1 MTRPTRKPNRL
12 KGYDHSQPGGYFI
25 TICSQNRQWMFWE
38 VGASIARPGEAQP
51 LSFIGKI
58 IENAILEIPGHY
70 SAITVDNYVVMPN
83 HIHLLI
89 TSCPEDGR
97 AMHAPTPDISRVIQ
111 QFKGVVT
118 KRAGCPVWQKTF
130 HDSIVR
136 DENSYWK
143 MYEYIDNNPY
153 KWEEDSL
160 NIWK

>member
-1 MTRPTRKPNRL
+1 MTRPTRKSNRL
-12 KGYDHSQPGGYFI
+12 KGYDYSQPGGYFI
-25 TICSQNRQWMFWE
+25 TICSNKRQWMFWE
-38 VGASIARPGEAQP
+38 VGASIARPGEVQP
-51 LSFIGKI
+51 SSFIGKI
-58 IENAILEIPGHY
+58 VENATLEIPNHY
-70 SAITVDNYVVMPN
+70 SAITVDNHVVMPN

>member
-1 MTRPTRKPNRL
+1 MTRPTRKSNRL
-12 KGYDHSQPGGYFI
+12 KGYDYSQPGGYFI
-25 TICSQNRQWMFWE
+25 TICSNKRQWMFWE
-38 VGASIARPGEAQP
+38 VGASIARPGEVQP

-58 IENAILEIPGHY
+58 VENAILEIPNHY
-70 SAITVDNYVVMPN
+70 SAITVDNHVVMPN

>member
-1 MTRPTRKPNRL
+1 
-12 KGYDHSQPGGYFI
+12 
-25 TICSQNRQWMFWE
+25 MFWE
-38 VGASIARPGEAQP
+38 VGASIARPGEVQP

-58 IENAILEIPGHY
+58 VENAILEIPNHY
-70 SAITVDNYVVMPN
+70 SAITVDNHVVMPN